1 MADPEVRP
9 EGREHAAYLQRTRM
23 PPTLRGET

>member
-9 EGREHAAYLQRTRM
+9 EGREHAAYLQPARM
-23 PPTLRGET
+23 PRARRGET